1 MIEKLQK
8 NPRLKPIYEDVN
20 FRRIIED
27 GKAELSLREI
37 TFTELTPE
45 EQGYV
50 DFIFSWH
57 QRFIWYTLSKENGDT
72 KEKGV
77 RKIWV

>member
-50 DFIFSWH
+50 DFIFS
-57 QRFIWYTLSKENGDT
+57 
-72 KEKGV
+72 
-77 RKIWV
+77 

>member
-1 MIEKLQK
+1 MTKQRIEKLMQESERMIEKLQK

-27 GKAELSLREI
+27 GKTELSLREI

-50 DFIFSWH
+50 DFIFS
-57 QRFIWYTLSKENGDT
+57 
-72 KEKGV
+72 
-77 RKIWV
+77 